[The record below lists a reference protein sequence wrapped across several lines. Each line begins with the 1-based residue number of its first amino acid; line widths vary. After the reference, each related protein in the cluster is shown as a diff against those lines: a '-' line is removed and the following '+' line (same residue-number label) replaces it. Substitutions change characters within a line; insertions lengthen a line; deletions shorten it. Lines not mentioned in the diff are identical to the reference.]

1 MDLRNSKMRQTLALA
16 GKRGGKAIAAGLA
29 LALCASLLSACGN
42 GSNDSKKN
50 EGAKGTATITAYDTE
65 PQSPLVP
72 GDTNETGGGKPI
84 GLLFSQLVRFEPNGK
99 AVNEV
104 AESIKPDATL
114 QKYTIRLKDGWKFS
128 DGTPVTAKSFT
139 RAWSYTANAK
149 DAQKGTSYLT
159 TIKGYK
165 DLQDPTKLKG
175 DEQLSGL
182 SVVDDRT
189 FTVDLEHPDATF
201 PIKIGCSAFS
211 PLPDAFFKDPKG
223 FGQHPVGNGPYKF
236 VSWDHDASIKLVK
249 NPYYHGG
256 RMVKN
261 AGVTF
266 KVYTSDQAAY
276 SDVQGGQL
284 DVMEIV
290 PAADSKSFK
299 TDPQVT
305 AYNKPGSR
313 LSMLGLTSRLPHFVA
328 RTEEGTLRRQA
339 VSMAIDRKNII
350 NKILYG
356 TATPAREFTSPLV
369 PGYSPN
375 LPGND
380 VLNYNPKKARELWA
394 KAEAISKDTDPLVIT
409 YNSDSGLKPVYDAIA
424 NSIKNTI
431 GLEVKTNPMPT
442 FKEYRSAV
450 EARKVV
456 GATRYD
462 WTPEYPSPEAYL
474 FQHFDT
480 RTAHGAGANDTDYI
494 NPDFDVYMDKAYAA
508 KSTAEANKIYQES
521 QAIILK
527 DLPVVPLYYNNAHGV
542 ADKAIK
548 GFGMDWSNNIIYE
561 NLTK

>member
-1 MDLRNSKMRQTLALA
+1 MMALALA
-16 GKRGGKAIAAGLA
+16 ATSCVGMLAG
-29 LALCASLLSACGN
+29 CGQ
-42 GSNDSKKN
+42 
-50 EGAKGTATITAYDTE
+50 AKGEAEQGGDTNVITAYDTE

-84 GLLFSQLVRFEPNGK
+84 GLLFSELVRFDQSGK

-104 AESIKPDATL
+104 AESISPDASLTT
-114 QKYTIRLKDGWKFS
+114 YTIKLKPGFKFS

-159 TIKGYK
+159 KIKGYR
-165 DLQDPTKLKG
+165 DLQDASRLKG

-182 SVVDDRT
+182 HVVDART
-189 FTVDLEHPDATF
+189 FTVELESPDATF
-201 PIKIGCSAFS
+201 PIKVGCSAFA

-223 FGQHPVGNGPYKF
+223 FGQHPIGDGPYKF
-236 VSWDHDASIKLVK
+236 ASWDHDSAIKLVK

-256 RMVKN
+256 RKVSN

-266 KVYTSDQAAY
+266 KIYTSDQAAY
-276 SDVQGGQL
+276 SDVQGGRL

-290 PAADSKSFK
+290 PAADSKSFR
-299 TDPQVT
+299 TDPEVT

-313 LSMLGLTSRLPHFVA
+313 LSMLGLTSRLPHFEA
-328 RTEEGTLRRQA
+328 RTQEGTLRRQA
-339 VSMAIDRKNII
+339 VSMAIDRKAII
-350 NKILYG
+350 NKILNG
-356 TATPAREFTSPLV
+356 TATPAKEFTSPLI
-369 PGYSPN
+369 PGYSDS

-380 VLNYNPKKARELWA
+380 VLDYNPQKAKELWA
-394 KAEAISKDTDPLVIT
+394 KAEAIDKDTDPLVIT
-409 YNSDSGLKPVYDAIA
+409 YDSDSGLKPVYDAIA
-424 NSIKNTI
+424 NSITNTI
-431 GLEVKTNPMPT
+431 GLKVKTNPMPT

-480 RTAHGAGANDTDYI
+480 RTAHGAGANDTDYL
-494 NPDFDVYMDKAYAA
+494 NPDFDTYMDRAYAA
-508 KSTAEANKIYQES
+508 TSSAEADKVYQDS

-527 DLPVVPLYYNNAHGV
+527 DLPVIPLYYNNAHGV
-542 ADKAIK
+542 GAKGVK
-548 GFGMDWSNNIIYE
+548 GFAMDWSNNIVYE
-561 NLTK
+561 RLSK